1 MTDAPTQTHSPIED
15 LAALLAG
22 TAVFALGA
30 TLLATAGLP
39 SGGTTGVAL
48 LIHYAT
54 GLGFGPLFFLVNVP
68 FYALAALRLGWK
80 LTLRTMA
87 AVGLVAGFARLMPG
101 WIGIDRIDPVF
112 AAAMAGL
119 LMGLGLLILFRHRTS
134 LGGFNIVALYG
145 QERLGLRAGWVQLG
159 LDATVLVV
167 SLLVVAPQKALIALL
182 CAATLNLV
190 LVINH
195 RPGRYTGVS

>member
-68 FYALAALRLGWK
+68 FYALAALR
-80 LTLRTMA
+80 MA
-87 AVGLVAGFARLMPG
+87 AVGLVAGFAKLLPG
-101 WIGIDRIDPVF
+101 WIGVDRIDPVF

-134 LGGFNIVALYG
+134 LGGFNIVALYA
-145 QERLGLRAGWVQLG
+145 QERLGLRAGWVQFG

-167 SLLVVAPQKALIALL
+167 SLLVVAPEKALIALL